1 MKLFVVRLRGRIG
14 LRNEVNSTLDSL
26 GLKRRFNALIVD
38 SSPVVLG
45 MLKKVQN
52 FVAYGELSDENY
64 TKLLTLPSSIKEE
77 KKGMLLLR
85 LPPPRF
91 GLKKTIKKLYPKGEA
106 GYRGKEINSLVERF
120 LINVKT

>member
-1 MKLFVVRLRGRIG
+1 MKLFVVRLKGRIG
-14 LRNEVNSTLDSL
+14 VRKEINATLDAL
-26 GLKRRFNALIVD
+26 GLKRRFNALVVD

-52 FVAYGELSDENY
+52 FIAYGELSEENY
-64 TKLLTLPSSIKEE
+64 AKLLTLPSSIKKE
-77 KKGMLLLR
+77 KKNMLFLR

-91 GLKKTIKKLYPKGEA
+91 GLKKKIKKLYPKGEA

-120 LINVKT
+120 LLNVKL